1 LGRGRDAAALVARD
15 VRAHG
20 DLVEL
25 LPAAPG
31 FRPGEPIAIELRDVQ
46 AGELVAWRLDEVAA
60 SVPVG
65 QDTLVVLPP
74 LPEGGYLVEAG
85 ERGVVVATTAV
96 DVRADPLSRPRYG
109 FVADFAAGRDVE
121 PVVENAR
128 RLHLNAI
135 QFYDWMYRHAA
146 LVPPQEE
153 FDDPL
158 GRRLSLATVRRLAN
172 ELAGA
177 GALPLGYAAAYAVGR
192 DEWPQWREAGLY
204 RPDGTPWTLGED
216 FLWIVDP
223 SDPRWLEH
231 FARELRQATH
241 AVGFAGFHLDQYGAP
256 KRALRSDGGGVD
268 LAVAFPRLI
277 ESVHAALPESRLIFN
292 NVNNFPTWST
302 AAAPQDATYIE
313 VWPPHTRLD
322 HLAGLVHDAR
332 ALARKPVIL
341 AAYLSVFAEAPENMA
356 LDAARL
362 VMATVFSH
370 GGSHLL
376 AGEDGALLTD
386 PYYPRNHRASAEA
399 LDVLR
404 RWYDFAVAYGD
415 LLFDDV
421 QDVTRSLVGGV
432 NEDLYVHGDVPVSVD
447 AEPGSVWVRAVETP
461 DGLAVHLID
470 LTQATELAW
479 DAPKH
484 AAVTRADT
492 RLELLARAGAV
503 RVSVASPE
511 TLPRL
516 TPVDVRAEGLYAT
529 AVLPPWQTWALVLVR
544 DA

>member
-1 LGRGRDAAALVARD
+1 VAA
-15 VRAHG
+15 
-20 DLVEL
+20 
-25 LPAAPG
+25 G
-31 FRPGEPIAIELRDVQ
+31 FRPGEPIAIELRGIT
-46 AGELVAWRLDEVAA
+46 AGDLVAWRLDEVAA
-60 SVPVG
+60 SVPVEG
-65 QDTLVVLPP
+65 QTLVVLPP
-74 LPEGGYLVEAG
+74 LPVGGYLVEARH
-85 ERGVVVATTAV
+85 RGQVVATTAV

-109 FVADFAAGRDVE
+109 FVADFSAGRDVE

-153 FDDPL
+153 YDDPL

-172 ELAGA
+172 ELAA
-177 GALPLGYAAAYAVGR
+177 AAALPLAYAAVYAVGR
-192 DEWPQWREAGLY
+192 DEWPQWGDAGLY

-223 SDPRWLEH
+223 SDPDWLEH
-231 FARELRQATH
+231 FVGELRRATG

-256 KRALRSDGGGVD
+256 KRALRSDGGVVD

-277 ESVHAALPESRLIFN
+277 ESVHAALPASRLIFN
-292 NVNNFPTWST
+292 NVNDFPTWST
-302 AAAPQDATYIE
+302 APTSQDATYIE

-322 HLAGLVHDAR
+322 HLARLVQDAR
-332 ALARKPVIL
+332 AIARKPVIL
-341 AAYLSVFAEAPENMA
+341 AAYLSVFAEAPEDRA

-376 AGEDGALLTD
+376 AGEDGSLLID
-386 PYYPRNHRASAEA
+386 PYYARNYRATPGA

-404 RWYDFAVAYGD
+404 RWYDFAIAHGD

-432 NEDLYVHGDVPVSVD
+432 NEDLRVHAEVPVGVD
-447 AEPGSVWVRAVETP
+447 AEPGAVWVRAVETP
-461 DGLAVHLID
+461 HGLAVHLID

-479 DAPKH
+479 DAPKSPP
-484 AAVTRADT
+484 VMRADT
-492 RLELLARAGAV
+492 RLDVLAPTGAV
-503 RVSVASPE
+503 RVWVASPE

-516 TPVDVRAEGLYAT
+516 TPVDVRADGVYAM
-529 AVLPPWQTWALVLVR
+529 AALPPWQTWAVVLVR
-544 DA
+544 HG